1 MIETK
6 KVNKIKELIH
16 VIPKVI
22 KTKVLK
28 IPIVNKIKVL
38 IIPAVV
44 KNQGTDSHKSQY
56 IVIGRSYEI

>member
-28 IPIVNKIKVL
+28 ILIVNKIKVL
-38 IIPAVV
+38 IMPAVD
-44 KNQGTDSHKSQY
+44 KNQSTDSHKSQY
-56 IVIGRSYEI
+56 IVIV